1 MNAKPKEYAL
11 VITDLEDGKTKL
23 EKVEVHVDRTHRPMR
38 PELRK
43 QIEAK
48 YGKDYFKKGK
58 RKK

>member
-1 MNAKPKEYAL
+1 MNPKTKEYAL
-11 VITDLEDGKTKL
+11 VIKHLANGKTSI
-23 EKVEVHVDRTHRPMR
+23 EKVEMHVDRTRRPMR

-48 YGKDYFKKGK
+48 YGKQFLSKRK